1 MDLVGSFVCLPMCP
15 VQQELHRFRN
25 LDLSLSLFGG
35 LFGGLFQGGLLE
47 VCL

>member
-1 MDLVGSFVCLPMCP
+1 MDLVGSFACLPMCP

-25 LDLSLSLFGG
+25 LDLSLSSFGG
-35 LFGGLFQGGLLE
+35 SFGSLFGGLLE